1 MKVKRRSRMIYIRKR
16 RTPDEVKKKVEEI
29 KRTPDNGYDEL
40 ELPENTKQLRN
51 LFEQMPKD
59 QIRSA
64 LFEEQ
69 HGLCAYCMKRITS
82 SSQKMKIEHYEALS
96 ENKEL
101 ALDYQNYLG
110 VCYGGEKDG
119 DNKSHVLCCD
129 AERKDRKLT
138 INPWNKRQMEA
149 IGYYRSGEIFVRQDE
164 GLDPELVE
172 KMQKDIDNVLHLN
185 GEKDSDG
192 RIIRDTA
199 TQLIAGR
206 RSICDSVHSQFE
218 RWDKKHQLTPEFLQ
232 DKILKLEKQLEENNI
247 ADEYRGVRLYL
258 YKRKQKK
265 LRKHF
270 S

>member
-59 QIRSA
+59 QIRS
-64 LFEEQ
+64 
-69 HGLCAYCMKRITS
+69 
-82 SSQKMKIEHYEALS
+82 ALS

-247 ADEYRGVRLYL
+247 ADEYIGVRLYL